1 MLSVSSL
8 SGYMYCPR
16 KFYLSEVLKIFEA
29 PKDVLV
35 KGTIRHQVYDHINKN
50 EESFIKAIKK
60 DVNFGILVGNYK
72 TAYSKILRN
81 IIISNKGMIKQVNLS
96 MEKIFRESW
105 PLILAESEQRAL
117 NISSFIKKHNVF
129 GEELWQMLTPKI
141 MSEFRVESKTLM
153 LKGIVDKVEDYADEL
168 VPYELKTGKC
178 PNEGVWP
185 GHKVQIGSYM
195 LLLRESSK
203 KSVKEGFIKYLGN
216 NQLRQVTMNPF
227 LEDEI
232 LKLRDEAFEVIN
244 SRTAPDFCENRNKC
258 VKCGLREQCFS
269 INALQ
274 KPKI

>member
-8 SGYMYCPR
+8 SSYMYCPR
-16 KFYLSEVLKIFEA
+16 KFYLTEVLKLVEA

-35 KGTIRHQVYDHINKN
+35 KGTIRHQVYDNINKN

-60 DVNFGILVGNYK
+60 DANFSILVSNYK

-81 IIISNKGMIKQVNLS
+81 VIISNKAMIKQVNLS
-96 MEKIFRESW
+96 MNSIFRESW
-105 PLILAESEQRAL
+105 PMILAESEQRAL
-117 NISSFIKKHNVF
+117 NIFSFIKKHNVF

-141 MSEFRVESKTLM
+141 MSEFRVESKRLM
-153 LKGIVDKVEDYADEL
+153 LKGIIDKVEDYADEL

-178 PNEGVWP
+178 PNEGIWP

-195 LLLRESSK
+195 LLLREYSN
-203 KSVKEGFIKYLGN
+203 KSVKEGFIRYLDN

-227 LEDEI
+227 LEEDI
-232 LKLRDEAFEVIN
+232 LKLRDEAFEIIN
-244 SRTAPDFCENRNKC
+244 SSLAPDFCENRNKC
-258 VKCGLREQCFS
+258 IKCSLREQCFS
-269 INALQ
+269 VNTLQ

>member
-1 MLSVSSL
+1 MLNVSSL

-35 KGTIRHQVYDHINKN
+35 KGTIRHSVYDHINKS

-60 DVNFGILVGNYK
+60 DVNFSILVGNYK
-72 TAYSKILRN
+72 TAYSKILKN
-81 IIISNKGMIKQVNLS
+81 IIINNKARIKQVNLS
-96 MEKIFRESW
+96 MNVIFRETW

-129 GEELWQMLTPKI
+129 GEELWQLLTPKI
-141 MSEFRVESKTLM
+141 LSEFRVESKTLM
-153 LKGIVDKVEDYADEL
+153 LKGIIDKVEDYADEL

-185 GHKVQIGSYM
+185 GHKAQIGCYM
-195 LLLRESSK
+195 LLLKESSK
-203 KSVKEGFIKYLGN
+203 KQVKEGFIRYLDN
-216 NQLRQVTMNPF
+216 NQLRQITMNPF
-227 LEDEI
+227 IEDEI
-232 LKLRDEAFEVIN
+232 VKLRDEALEVIR
-244 SRTAPDFCENRNKC
+244 SGLAPDFCENRNKC

-269 INALQ
+269 LL
-274 KPKI
+274 KIK